1 MMNFNLVDFYVDLP
15 ALMKSSLII
24 TSVLIV
30 FSILVGLRIK
40 KLKPTDKPP
49 LLIVVLE
56 MAVEII
62 NNLVKTNIGKRW
74 KSYAP
79 YIFTL
84 AMFLVFANTCSIWGL
99 TPPTSYVS
107 LNAALALISF
117 ALVQGTGVISNGL
130 IPYLKSFIGPVP
142 AMAILILPINIIGE
156 IAFPFSLCLRL
167 FGNILSGGVLSI
179 FLQGMLGHWVVLVNP
194 IFNGIFDIA
203 LGFIQVLVFVL
214 LTTIFI
220 SMKVDDSEKIYS

>member
-1 MMNFNLVDFYVDLP
+1 MLNFNLVDFYVDLP
-15 ALMKSSLII
+15 PQMKSSFVITGVLII
-24 TSVLIV
+24 
-30 FSILVGLRIK
+30 FSILLGLRIK

-49 LLIVVLE
+49 LIIVVLE
-56 MAVEII
+56 MAVDVI

-74 KSYAP
+74 RFYAP
-79 YIFTL
+79 YILTL
-84 AMFLVFANTCSIWGL
+84 AMFLLFANTSSIWGL

-117 ALVQGTGVISNGL
+117 LLVQGTGIVTNG
-130 IPYLKSFIGPVP
+130 IKEYAKSFVGPVP
-142 AMAILILPINIIGE
+142 LLAILILPINIIGE

-167 FGNILSGGVLSI
+167 FGNILSGGVLSL
-179 FLQGMLGHWVVLVNP
+179 FLQGMLGHWIVLVNP
-194 IFNGIFDIA
+194 VFNAIFDIA

-220 SMKVDDSEKIYS
+220 SMKVNEEEKIY

>member
-1 MMNFNLVDFYVDLP
+1 MFNFNLVDFYADLP
-15 ALMKSSLII
+15 PQMKSSFIITGALII
-24 TSVLIV
+24 

-56 MAVEII
+56 MAVDVV

-74 KSYAP
+74 KFYAP

-84 AMFLVFANTCSIWGL
+84 AMFLLFSNTASIWGL
-99 TPPTSYVS
+99 TPPTCYVS

-117 ALVQGTGVISNGL
+117 LLVQGTGFASNGVKE
-130 IPYLKSFIGPVP
+130 YLKSFIGPVP

-156 IAFPFSLCLRL
+156 FAFPFSLCLRL

-179 FLQGMLGHWVVLVNP
+179 FLQGMLGHWVVLINP
-194 IFNGIFDIA
+194 IFNSIFDIA

-220 SMKVDDSEKIYS
+220 SMKVKDEEKIYS

>member
-1 MMNFNLVDFYVDLP
+1 MLNFNFVDFYANLP
-15 ALMKSSLII
+15 PQLKSSFVI
-24 TSVLIV
+24 TGVLIV
-30 FSILVGLRIK
+30 FSILLGLRIK

-49 LLIVVLE
+49 LIIVALE
-56 MAVEII
+56 MAVDVI

-74 KSYAP
+74 RFYAP
-79 YIFTL
+79 YILTL
-84 AMFLVFANTCSIWGL
+84 AMFLLFANTSSIWGL

-117 ALVQGTGVISNGL
+117 LLVQGTGIVTNGFKEY
-130 IPYLKSFIGPVP
+130 IKGFIGPLP
-142 AMAILILPINIIGE
+142 ALAILILPINIIGE
-156 IAFPFSLCLRL
+156 FAFPFSLCLRL

-179 FLQGMLGHWVVLVNP
+179 FLQGMLGHWIVLVNP
-194 IFNGIFDIA
+194 VFNAIFDIA

-220 SMKVDDSEKIYS
+220 SMKVNETEKIY